1 MNDFFS
7 LLADMGN
14 PDPPFVQSGDVY
26 DLLYTEPSDQMCTN
40 SVADFIVRADS
51 DEESESTVL

>member
-1 MNDFFS
+1 
-7 LLADMGN
+7 MGN

-26 DLLYTEPSDQMCTN
+26 DGLLYTEPSDQMCTN